1 MAELAHFDLSA
12 LRRNGSVRK
21 SDYDLTVLRE
31 GPYSVM
37 VDRVPLIEY
46 FVFFDHPVKSEQ
58 IKVKVYKTR
67 EGRWYDRKYSEEAE
81 LNTPEFGA
89 PAINNDVKQAIDEYE
104 SKHEPA

>member
-1 MAELAHFDLSA
+1 MELAQFNLSA

-31 GPYSVM
+31 RLYSVL
-37 VDRVPLIEY
+37 VERIPLIEY

-58 IKVKVYKTR
+58 IKVKVYKTK
-67 EGRWYDRKYSEEAE
+67 EGKWYDKKLSEEAE

-89 PAINNDVKQAIDEYE
+89 PTINNEIKDAIDNYE
-104 SKHEPA
+104 SKHQPV